1 MERWTNRVRSD
12 AISIRIVFTSEEE
25 EISISRIEWIK
36 DVYIVGI
43 FFLYFPFFVI
53 SFSSRP
59 FLINFETLF
68 HDNGQESS
76 VSSSLRELR
85 PNLRKVRPV
94 IKSTK
99 RISSKFKAGPY
110 AEGRENQRRERQRER
125 ERRGKANW
133 KFQGMKLIATL
144 RRNEVEGGRRKEWR
158 ATFFFFFSIF
168 LFYRTLGTDQMQFL
182 LKLLLPFACPLGT
195 RTSVLGE
202 SIRNGRS

>member
-1 MERWTNRVRSD
+1 MFLLRRK
-12 AISIRIVFTSEEE
+12 

-59 FLINFETLF
+59 FLINFEMLF

-94 IKSTK
+94 IESTK
-99 RISSKFKAGPY
+99 RISSKFKAGPVR
-110 AEGRENQRRERQRER
+110 GRKRKSKKRER
-125 ERRGKANW
+125 EERKGKLEIPGDEINSNVAE
-133 KFQGMKLIATL
+133 K
-144 RRNEVEGGRRKEWR
+144 
-158 ATFFFFFSIF
+158 
-168 LFYRTLGTDQMQFL
+168 
-182 LKLLLPFACPLGT
+182 
-195 RTSVLGE
+195 
-202 SIRNGRS
+202 

>member
-36 DVYIVGI
+36 DVGI
-43 FFLYFPFFVI
+43 FFLYFLFFVI

-94 IKSTK
+94 IESTK
-99 RISSKFKAGPY
+99 RISSKFKAGPVR
-110 AEGRENQRRERQRER
+110 GRKRKSKKRER
-125 ERRGKANW
+125 EERKGKLEIPGDEINSNVAE
-133 KFQGMKLIATL
+133 K
-144 RRNEVEGGRRKEWR
+144 
-158 ATFFFFFSIF
+158 
-168 LFYRTLGTDQMQFL
+168 
-182 LKLLLPFACPLGT
+182 
-195 RTSVLGE
+195 
-202 SIRNGRS
+202 

>member
-36 DVYIVGI
+36 DVYIGI
-43 FFLYFPFFVI
+43 FFLYFLFFVI

-94 IKSTK
+94 IESTK
-99 RISSKFKAGPY
+99 RISSKFKAGPVR
-110 AEGRENQRRERQRER
+110 GRKRKSKKRER
-125 ERRGKANW
+125 EERKGKLEIPGDEINSNVAE
-133 KFQGMKLIATL
+133 K
-144 RRNEVEGGRRKEWR
+144 
-158 ATFFFFFSIF
+158 
-168 LFYRTLGTDQMQFL
+168 
-182 LKLLLPFACPLGT
+182 
-195 RTSVLGE
+195 
-202 SIRNGRS
+202 

>member
-12 AISIRIVFTSEEE
+12 ISYPISIRIVFTSEEE

-43 FFLYFPFFVI
+43 FFLYFLFFVI
-53 SFSSRP
+53 SFSSCP

-94 IKSTK
+94 IEFTK
-99 RISSKFKAGPY
+99 RISSKFKAGPVR
-110 AEGRENQRRERQRER
+110 GRKRKSKKRER
-125 ERRGKANW
+125 EERKGKLEIPGDEINSNVAE
-133 KFQGMKLIATL
+133 K
-144 RRNEVEGGRRKEWR
+144 
-158 ATFFFFFSIF
+158 
-168 LFYRTLGTDQMQFL
+168 
-182 LKLLLPFACPLGT
+182 
-195 RTSVLGE
+195 
-202 SIRNGRS
+202 

>member
-94 IKSTK
+94 IESTK
-99 RISSKFKAGPY
+99 RISSKFKAGPVR
-110 AEGRENQRRERQRER
+110 GRKRKSKKRER
-125 ERRGKANW
+125 EERKGKLEIPGDEINSNVAE
-133 KFQGMKLIATL
+133 K
-144 RRNEVEGGRRKEWR
+144 
-158 ATFFFFFSIF
+158 
-168 LFYRTLGTDQMQFL
+168 
-182 LKLLLPFACPLGT
+182 
-195 RTSVLGE
+195 
-202 SIRNGRS
+202 